1 MTRRFGP
8 QRGFTLI
15 EMMVVVAIIGVL
27 AGLLISV
34 SGKTYGANPRVFSDQ
49 VVQMMNLAKLRS
61 VNTRKWHKVEV
72 AGAAA
77 ASPATPSTITLW
89 QWSEIGLATPSGSCS
104 TSPSISHCWQ
114 AVQQITIPKGVDLHG
129 ASSTVDINGTL
140 SPAYDDTTDFEI
152 KFKPDGSS
160 DGGTVFLT
168 DTQQQKFWRVLVY
181 RYTGS
186 AYAREGL

>member
-1 MTRRFGP
+1 MSPRRV

-15 EMMVVVAIIGVL
+15 EMMVVVAIIAVL

-34 SGKTYGANPRVFSDQ
+34 SGKTYGANPRVVSDQ

-72 AGAAA
+72 AGSAA

-89 QWSEIGLATPSGSCS
+89 QWSEVGLATPTGTCVL
-104 TSPSISHCWQ
+104 SPLSHCWQ
-114 AVQQITIPKGVDLHG
+114 AIQQISLPKGVEIFG
-129 ASSTVDINGTL
+129 ASTTVDVNGSAT
-140 SPAYDDTTDFEI
+140 PTYDDTTDFEI
-152 KFKPDGSS
+152 RFKPDGSS
-160 DGGTVFLT
+160 DGGSVFIT

-186 AYAREGL
+186 SYAREGL

>member
-1 MTRRFGP
+1 MSARRNR
-8 QRGFTLI
+8 QRGFTLV
-15 EMMVVVAIIGVL
+15 EMMVVVAIIAVL
-27 AGLLISV
+27 AGLMISV

-49 VVQMMNLAKLRS
+49 VVQVLNLAKLRA

-89 QWSEIGLATPSGSCS
+89 QWSEVGLATPSGTCV
-104 TSPSISHCWQ
+104 TSPLANCWQ
-114 AVQQITIPKGVDLHG
+114 AVQQITIPSGGLLYG
-129 ASSTVDINGTL
+129 AQTGTDNDGGYTG
-140 SPAYDDTTDFEI
+140 AYDDTTNHEI

-160 DGGTVFLT
+160 DGGTIYLT
-168 DTQQQKFWRVLVY
+168 DREQQKFWRVFVY

-186 AYAREGL
+186 SHAREGL

>member
-1 MTRRFGP
+1 MSGSRRT
-8 QRGFTLI
+8 QRGFTLV
-15 EMMVVVAIIGVL
+15 EMMVVVAIIAIL

-49 VVQMMNLAKLRS
+49 VVQMMNLAKLRA
-61 VNTRKWHKVEV
+61 VNTRKYHKVEV

-89 QWSEIGLATPSGSCS
+89 QWSEVGLAVPTGSC
-104 TSPSISHCWQ
+104 TPPDVNCWQ
-114 AVQQITIPKGVDLHG
+114 AIQQITIPNGVLLYN
-129 ASSTVDINGTL
+129 ASSTVDITGSVNP
-140 SPAYDDTTDFEI
+140 SYDDTTSFEI

-168 DTQQQKFWRVLVY
+168 DREQQKFWRVLVY

-186 AYAREGL
+186 SYAREGL

>member
-1 MTRRFGP
+1 MNHRRST
-8 QRGFTLI
+8 QRGFTLV
-15 EMMVVVAIIGVL
+15 EMMVVVAIIGIL

-72 AGAAA
+72 AGSAAT
-77 ASPATPSTITLW
+77 SGTPSTITLW
-89 QWSEIGLATPSGSCS
+89 QWSEVGLAIPGGTCAP
-104 TSPSISHCWQ
+104 PDVNCWQ
-114 AVQQITIPKGVDLHG
+114 ALQQITIPNGVDLYG
-129 ASSTVDINGTL
+129 ASTTVFATGGATQ
-140 SPAYDDTTDFEI
+140 AYDDTTFAEI

-168 DTQQQKFWRVLVY
+168 DREQAKFWRVVVY

-186 AYAREGL
+186 SYAREGL

>member
-1 MTRRFGP
+1 MSRRRGT
-8 QRGFTLI
+8 QRGFTLV
-15 EMMVVVAIIGVL
+15 EMMVVVAIIAIL

-89 QWSEIGLATPSGSCS
+89 QWSEVGLATPAGSCN
-104 TSPSISHCWQ
+104 PPDENCWQ
-114 AVQQITIPKGVDLHG
+114 ALQQITIPNGVLLYG
-129 ASSTVDINGTL
+129 AQSDVEIDGGATVT
-140 SPAYDDTTDFEI
+140 YDDTTNFSI

-160 DGGTVFLT
+160 DGGTVFLS
-168 DTQQQKFWRVLVY
+168 DREQQKFWRVLVY
-181 RYTGS
+181 QYTGS
-186 AYAREGL
+186 SYAREGL

>member
-1 MTRRFGP
+1 MSRRRVP
-8 QRGFTLI
+8 QRGFTLV
-15 EMMVVVAIIGVL
+15 EMMVVVAIIAIL

-49 VVQMMNLAKLRS
+49 VVQMVNLAKLRA

-72 AGAAA
+72 AGSAA

-89 QWSEIGLATPSGSCS
+89 QWSEVGLATPAGTC
-104 TSPSISHCWQ
+104 TPPDVNCWQ
-114 AVQQITIPKGVDLHG
+114 AIQQITIPNGVDLWN
-129 ASSTVDINGTL
+129 ASSTVYVNGGSTD
-140 SPAYDDTTDFEI
+140 AYDDTRSFEI

-160 DGGTVFLT
+160 DGGTIMLT
-168 DTQQQKFWRVLVY
+168 DREQVKFWRVLVY